1 MTTPRPTVKLDPAME
16 KVVGM
21 IQQAHPDVIK
31 SVSDAVRWALLE
43 WYRTHNVPATEPEK
57 E

>member
-1 MTTPRPTVKLDPAME
+1 MTTPRPTVKLDAAME

-21 IQQAHPDVIK
+21 IQAAHPDVIK

-43 WYRTHNVPATEPEK
+43 WYRAHNVPATEPEK